1 MGVQSDG
8 GSPNGDGG
16 VIGRACATGGGRTSR
31 GECTGSVASGKC
43 ASSQALALRLKPR
56 PLKMRCMRERFVMLP
71 LLLQLLLGLPG
82 RAAGLPAS
90 DAFCGCTRRAL
101 NAAVILCH
109 TVGLP
114 EVFACKFCI
123 SHHQGNMPLW
133 TCSWQP
139 RRKKDFTGIAPMLLH
154 FAFMKYGP

>member
-56 PLKMRCMRERFVMLP
+56 PLKMRCMRERLVMLP
-71 LLLQLLLGLPG
+71 LLLQLLLGLPE
-82 RAAGLPAS
+82 S
-90 DAFCGCTRRAL
+90 DASCGCTRRAL
-101 NAAVILCH
+101 NAAVILRH
-109 TVGLP
+109 TVVLP
-114 EVFACKFCI
+114 EVFACTF
-123 SHHQGNMPLW
+123 S
-133 TCSWQP
+133 
-139 RRKKDFTGIAPMLLH
+139 
-154 FAFMKYGP
+154 